1 MLAERRAPVPPA
13 PGQQP
18 WGSGLL
24 CRQHEA
30 SATRA
35 LTGSGREAQMHR
47 AMAHAVPK
55 GEGGRLTMAP
65 EKGGSKRFPRAMGP
79 GHLLPLPN
87 VTIEN

>member
-18 WGSGLL
+18 WGSELL

-55 GEGGRLTMAP
+55 GEGGRLTMVP
-65 EKGGSKRFPRAMGP
+65 EKGGTIAMGP